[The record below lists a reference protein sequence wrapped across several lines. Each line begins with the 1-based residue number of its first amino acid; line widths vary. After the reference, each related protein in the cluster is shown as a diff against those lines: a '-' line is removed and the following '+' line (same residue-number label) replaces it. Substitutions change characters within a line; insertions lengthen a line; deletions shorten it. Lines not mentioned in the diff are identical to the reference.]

1 VNPKFIQLTGYSL
14 EEAVGKNPRILK
26 SGEKPTEEYKQ
37 LWNMITTGK
46 EWHGEFHNK
55 KKNGELYWESAS
67 ISPIKDPQGG
77 VTHFLAVKEDITQ
90 RKQTEEEREKL
101 IKELQFALD
110 NVKTLQGLIPICA
123 NCKKIRDDTG
133 YWQQVESYIQKH
145 SDAKFTHGICPE
157 CAVTLYPDYS
167 PKNTR

>member
-1 VNPKFIQLTGYSL
+1 
-14 EEAVGKNPRILK
+14 
-26 SGEKPTEEYKQ
+26 
-37 LWNMITTGK
+37 MITTGK
-46 EWHGEFHNK
+46 EWRGEFHNK

-67 ISPIKDPQGG
+67 ISPIKDPQGS

-90 RKQTEEEREKL
+90 RKQAEEEREKL

-157 CAVTLYPDYS
+157 CADTLYPDYS